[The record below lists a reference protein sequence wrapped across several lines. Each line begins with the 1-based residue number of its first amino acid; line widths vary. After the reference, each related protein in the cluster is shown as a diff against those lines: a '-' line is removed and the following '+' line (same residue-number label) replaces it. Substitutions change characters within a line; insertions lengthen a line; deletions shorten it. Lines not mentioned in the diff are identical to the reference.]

1 MMHVLEGFPETVVA
15 VRAEGDITAED
26 YRTVLHPAIDRAT
39 ASGGK
44 ARLLYALG
52 PEFTGFEGG
61 AIWED
66 AKMGFQ
72 HLTSFERIAVVTDV
86 DWVQRSIHLF
96 GVFIP
101 STVRVFQNTELET
114 AKSWIIAPE

>member
-1 MMHVLEGFPETVVA
+1 MMHVLEGFPDNVVA
-15 VRAEGDITAED
+15 VRAEGDITAHD
-26 YRTVLHPAIDRAT
+26 YRSVLHPAIDHAT
-39 ASGGK
+39 VDGK

-61 AIWED
+61 AFWED

-72 HLTSFERIAVVTDV
+72 HLTSFERIAVVTDI

-101 STVRVFQNTELET
+101 GTVRVFQNSEFET
-114 AKSWIIAPE
+114 AKTWITSAE

>member
-1 MMHVLEGFPETVVA
+1 MMHVLEGFPDNVVA
-15 VRAEGDITAED
+15 VRAEGDITAQD
-26 YRTVLHPAIDRAT
+26 YRSVLHPAIDRAT
-39 ASGGK
+39 TDGK
-44 ARLLYALG
+44 ARLLYELG

-61 AIWED
+61 AFWED

-101 STVRVFQNTELET
+101 GTVRVFENSEFET
-114 AKSWIIAPE
+114 AKTWITSGQ